1 MSSFLITPN
10 DIWNDISCV
19 SALVGLHSCPLR
31 EIFMV
36 LNLKWDYEHLLGD
49 ECRVKVMLGGEIYL
63 PCLSSSSY
71 KHGVWHHSSHTE
83 GSKQHKDGMPA
94 RGHVTSEYSF
104 VGSRNFSPKP
114 SNGFL
119 RSLFIGNLAILM
131 LRIILESDDI
141 YVINVI
147 I

>member
-1 MSSFLITPN
+1 
-10 DIWNDISCV
+10 
-19 SALVGLHSCPLR
+19 
-31 EIFMV
+31 
-36 LNLKWDYEHLLGD
+36 
-49 ECRVKVMLGGEIYL
+49 
-63 PCLSSSSY
+63 
-71 KHGVWHHSSHTE
+71 
-83 GSKQHKDGMPA
+83 MPA

-131 LRIILESDDI
+131 LRIILESDNI